1 MEYINQWIEITGNW
15 FMGDGF
21 QKGLIV
27 SQPEPVGAGN
37 LFTQR
42 LTLREGDYQLK
53 LIYDS
58 SRDHAPLKALFGK
71 TDGFHI
77 RIGDKEYE
85 VDFAADS
92 NETTYCAVI
101 PFHMAEDGEIELSAR
116 VLDTRMLETHLRPEV
131 EPARSRFAAIDAGG
145 SVTIVRGIPF
155 LSRRR
160 MDVLSCWNG
169 NQYLSR
175 PQPVGG
181 MVDWKQQTAVAA
193 GDTRVKRAYF
203 LGMTHAYDIA
213 NGSWYSPKGD
223 HGFSHFVGDELGT
236 LRLRFADGSVENVP
250 LVMGF
255 NVWYGNSWD
264 ILWDQCCFPPEGKD
278 MRTLDASLFGGNE
291 EYRETIRR
299 NVGVDDA
306 VRRTGYK
313 HNQRYMFA
321 LDLDGRPLRAIELLE
336 SEKIYGNVTI
346 SAVTLELED
355 KPGEGLCLLPELAK
369 PASEVSAYTLDF
381 VRDRA
386 YEPAMERIRRVLYT
400 YTDEL
405 PVLAEPEKP
414 EGYLGPEYDFRGK
427 NEAILAATYLY
438 WNGPECAAYIGDG
451 GMGCSS
457 QTARWRTTPYMSGM
471 GVWMRSFPTYEGL
484 SDFLHKY
491 ATLPA
496 GSFPAL
502 DMAWTRGIGELLR
515 EAMAFGYDKCVDN
528 YVDWLDGALFSEANP
543 PHWNRIERM
552 HGEGYHTSLVG
563 DTVEKGNRE
572 NDGHGICMWGRYMMW
587 LWKARDLEWNRR
599 HFPAT
604 RAAVE
609 WIAWQLDT
617 DRLRPGRRVDIL
629 YTESECAHGNYD
641 FYSSYNCL
649 HGLKLS
655 MRMAAQLGEM
665 ETYARWSALYD
676 RLAQGI
682 YDNLRDQSEFGPIW
696 HTEANCDWQDHAH
709 KLAHLQLATDGDTYT
724 PLEDYNLGYDRLYLE
739 IDRNTYRYLMKDNHY
754 DCLRMYGYGQ
764 GMMTQAALLLDE
776 MGDAERFI
784 DLMVTHNY
792 LPRMEKWAS
801 PEGIV
806 THVSGKYYVP
816 VNGYMG
822 QDSHVAD
829 STKAVRLMLGVDD
842 NREGLLRLTPRFPA
856 SWTKCSVSDYPAV
869 LGKARGKIDYT
880 LERDE
885 KGMTLC
891 ARTSED
897 TALDVRMGPLPLNA
911 RVSTAVVNGKAVPF
925 HSYMS
930 GDSRWVWIYGLTGR
944 AFEVNVRVEES
955 PAE

>member
-1 MEYINQWIEITGNW
+1 MEYVNQWIEITGNW
-15 FMGDGF
+15 YMGDGF

-27 SQPEPVGAGN
+27 SQPEPMGAGN

-42 LTLREGDYQLK
+42 LELTKGDYQLK

-58 SRDHAPLKALFGK
+58 KRDYAPMKALFGK
-71 TDGFHI
+71 TEDFSL
-77 RIGDKEYE
+77 RIGPKEYHLN
-85 VDFAADS
+85 FTADS
-92 NETTYCAVI
+92 NETVYCALLSFRV
-101 PFHMAEDGEIELSAR
+101 EQDGPVELSAR
-116 VLDTRMLETHLRPEV
+116 VMDTHMLETHLRPLA
-131 EPARSRFAAIDAGG
+131 EPARSRFAALDAGG
-145 SVTIVRGIPF
+145 SVTVIRGIPF
-155 LSRRR
+155 LSKRWTE
-160 MDVLSCWNG
+160 VLSCWNG
-169 NQYLSR
+169 NQYLSK
-175 PQPVGG
+175 PHPVGG
-181 MVDWKQQTAVAA
+181 IVDWKQQTAIPA
-193 GDTRVKRAYF
+193 GDTKVKRAYF

-236 LRLRFADGSVENVP
+236 LRLRFADGAKEDVP

-264 ILWDQCCFPPEGKD
+264 ILWDQSCFPPGDKD
-278 MRTLDASLFGGNE
+278 IRSLDSSLFGGNE
-291 EYRETIRR
+291 AYRETIRR
-299 NVGVDDA
+299 DVGVDDA
-306 VRRTGYK
+306 VRRTGLK

-321 LDLDGRPLRAIELLE
+321 LELEGRPLRAIELLG
-336 SEKIYGNVTI
+336 SDRIYGNVTI
-346 SAVTLELED
+346 SAVTLEVEGE
-355 KPGEGLCLLPELAK
+355 PGAGLCALPELAE
-369 PASEVSAYTLDF
+369 ASSEVSAYTLDF
-381 VRDRA
+381 VRNRG

-414 EGYLGPEYDFRGK
+414 EGYVGPEYDFRGK
-427 NEAILAATYLY
+427 NEALLAATYLY

-471 GVWMRSFPTYEGL
+471 GVWLRSFPPYDGL
-484 SDFLHKY
+484 SDFLHRY
-491 ATLPA
+491 STLPA

-528 YVDWLDGALFSEANP
+528 YLDWLDEALFTEANP
-543 PHWNRIERM
+543 PHWNRIERI
-552 HGEGYHTSLVG
+552 HSEGYHESLVG
-563 DTVEKGNRE
+563 DVVERGNRE

-587 LWKARDLEWNRR
+587 LWKARDPQWNRR
-599 HFPAT
+599 HYAAT

-617 DRLRPGRRVDIL
+617 DQLRPGRRVDVL
-629 YTESECAHGNYD
+629 YTESECAHGSYD

-655 MRMAAQLGEM
+655 LRMAAQLGEM
-665 ETYARWSALYD
+665 EDYARWSALYD
-676 RLAQGI
+676 QLAQGI
-682 YDNLRDQSEFGPIW
+682 QDNLRDESEFGPIW

-709 KLAHLQLATDGDTYT
+709 KLAHLQLAADGDTYT

-739 IDRNTYRYLMKDNHY
+739 TDRNTYRYLMKDKNY

-776 MGDAERFI
+776 MEDAEHFI

-792 LPRMEKWAS
+792 LPRLERWAS

-842 NREGLLRLTPRFPA
+842 NREGLLRLVPRFPA
-856 SWTKCSVSDYPAV
+856 SWTKCGISDYPAL
-869 LGKARGKIDYT
+869 LGEGRGKLAYT
-880 LERDE
+880 LERGE
-885 KGMTLC
+885 GTLRLR
-891 ARTSED
+891 AQMSQE
-897 TALDVRMGPLPLNA
+897 TALKVRMGPLPLDA
-911 RVSTAVVNGKAVPF
+911 KVSGVAVNGQARPF
-925 HSYMS
+925 RSYVS
-930 GDSRWVWIYGLTGR
+930 GDSRWVWVDGLKGR
-944 AFEVNVRVEES
+944 EFDVSVQMDG
-955 PAE
+955 